1 MMTGIFFFFFFVQE
15 FIFNPFLPFFLVV
28 INKQFYFR
36 LFISAAKQVQ
46 TSGDVLGG
54 AKDEVD
60 ENRVEGGVKAKDGW
74 D

>member
-1 MMTGIFFFFFFVQE
+1 MQE

-28 INKQFYFR
+28 INKQFDFR
-36 LFISAAKQVQ
+36 LFISATKQVQ

-60 ENRVEGGVKAKDGW
+60 ENWVEGGVKAKDGW